1 VCVCVC
7 VCVSFLIVL
16 FKHGLSVQ
24 ILFGLTVYIKSK
36 EVINI
41 SGVNSYLMRSDRVNN
56 IEGGDII

>member
-1 VCVCVC
+1 MPFGLMFVTNAFKLHEVC
-7 VCVSFLIVL
+7 VCVSLFFIVL

-41 SGVNSYLMRSDRVNN
+41 SGVNSCV
-56 IEGGDII
+56 I